1 MEELREKLE
10 QINDKNQDILA
21 ENNHLKIIMSELRYE
36 HNAMNQNL
44 TNLQLGYNQN
54 DEIRHKL
61 QLDFDEARLF
71 TNI

>member
-1 MEELREKLE
+1 
-10 QINDKNQDILA
+10 
-21 ENNHLKIIMSELRYE
+21 MSELRYE